1 MIKRNVD
8 EMTGT
13 PVTGDGISGVTMKL
27 LVGRED
33 EATSFAMRHFKVE
46 PNGFTPKHSHD
57 WEHEILVLKGQGEL
71 ECDGETTTI
80 AKGDGLFIPSNQTH
94 QFRATGDTPLEFLC
108 IVPVASDCGQVV
120 PES

>member
-80 AKGDGLFIPSNQTH
+80 AKGDARARTGNSLPFVACAHSQAAREIP
-94 QFRATGDTPLEFLC
+94 AD
-108 IVPVASDCGQVV
+108 
-120 PES
+120 